1 MKSVKSVLATIL
13 VIAAI
18 AIIALQLAQNT
29 HTIAETIVAALGTIA
44 IGTAIVQIAKLTY
57 KNSI

>member
-18 AIIALQLAQNT
+18 AIIALLLAQNT
-29 HTIAETIVAALGTIA
+29 HTIAETIA

>member
-18 AIIALQLAQNT
+18 AIIALLLAQNT
-29 HTIAETIVAALGTIA
+29 HTIAETIVAALSTIA

>member
-1 MKSVKSVLATIL
+1 MKLVKAVIAIIL

-18 AIIALQLAQNT
+18 AVIALLLAQNA
-29 HTIAETIVAALGTIA
+29 HTIAEKIVAALGTIA
-44 IGTAIVQIAKLTY
+44 IGTGFVQIAKLTY